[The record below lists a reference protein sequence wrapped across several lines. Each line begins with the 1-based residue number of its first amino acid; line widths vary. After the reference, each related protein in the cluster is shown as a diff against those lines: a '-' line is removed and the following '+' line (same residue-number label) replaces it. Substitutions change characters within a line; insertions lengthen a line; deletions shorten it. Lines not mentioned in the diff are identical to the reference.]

1 MTYRKKNSMKK
12 EMPAGYKAIFISKG
26 DILTFNMENG
36 KKEGA

>member
-1 MTYRKKNSMKK
+1 MAYRKKNSMKK
-12 EMPAGYKAIFISKG
+12 RCPGKNKAIFISKG